1 MTQIPS
7 VSFVI
12 LNYNGKEITERC
24 INSLINS
31 IKDIDYEIIVVDN
44 GSNDGSAYYLESK
57 FNFIKVINKR
67 ENKYISAYNDG
78 VKEAKNQWVFLLN
91 NDMTFENGF
100 LTPILEHLSQED
112 IFAVGSKM
120 LKENKDVER
129 CANIPSFKYGY
140 LLIKS
145 VDVDEFLPSIYIG
158 THGVFNRDKFL
169 EIGGFDDIYSPF
181 YSEDLDLCYRAWKRG
196 WMTYIEP
203 RSIIYHKHMVT
214 IGRFFKRSYILKISA
229 RNRFVFLWKNITSKK
244 MIFEHIVC
252 LPFILFGAIFM
263 GKFHYIPSFWMALK
277 LLFKGKIKREL
288 SYVKTDEEIL
298 YYFRRFECLTHSLWK
313 DIKRS

>member
-1 MTQIPS
+1 MTQTLS
-7 VSFVI
+7 VSFII

-57 FNFIKVINKR
+57 FNFIKVINER

-100 LTPILEHLSQED
+100 LTPILEHLSQKD

-120 LKENKDVER
+120 LKENKDIEK

-140 LLIKS
+140 LWIKS
-145 VDVDEFLPSIYIG
+145 VDVDEFFPSIYIG

-169 EIGGFDDIYSPF
+169 EIEGFDEIYSPF

-196 WMTYIEP
+196 WLTYIEP
-203 RSIIYHKHMVT
+203 SSVILHKHMGT
-214 IGRFFKRSYILKISA
+214 ISRFFEKNYILKISA
-229 RNRFVFLWKNITSKK
+229 RNHFIFIWKNMTSKRI
-244 MIFEHIVC
+244 IFEHIMF
-252 LPFILFGAIFM
+252 LPLILFGAILM
-263 GKFHYIPSFWMALK
+263 GKFHYIPGFCEALK
-277 LLFKGKIKREL
+277 LLFRGKIKRDQNNE
-288 SYVKTDEEIL
+288 KTDEEIL
-298 YYFRRFECLTHSLWK
+298 YYFRRFECLTSSLRQ

>member
-1 MTQIPS
+1 MTQTLS

-91 NDMTFENGF
+91 NDMTFEDGF
-100 LTPILEHLSQED
+100 LTPILEHLFQD
-112 IFAVGSKM
+112 NIFAVGSKM
-120 LKENKDVER
+120 LKENKDFEK

-140 LLIKS
+140 LWIKS
-145 VDVDEFLPSIYIG
+145 VDVNEFLPSIYIG
-158 THGVFNRDKFL
+158 AHGVFNRDEFL

-203 RSIIYHKHMVT
+203 RSIIYHKHMAT
-214 IGRFFKRSYILKISA
+214 INKFFSRDYILRINA
-229 RNRFVFLWKNITSKK
+229 RNHLIFLWKNLSSIRLILSHV
-244 MIFEHIVC
+244 FF
-252 LPFILFGAIFM
+252 LPFLLVGSFTI
-263 GKFHYIPSFWMALK
+263 GKSYYISAFFESLK
-277 LLFKGKIKREL
+277 YLKRISKERFQE
-288 SYVKTDEEIL
+288 SRKNIKTDEEIL
-298 YYFRRFECLTHSLWK
+298 LLFKHLS
-313 DIKRS
+313 